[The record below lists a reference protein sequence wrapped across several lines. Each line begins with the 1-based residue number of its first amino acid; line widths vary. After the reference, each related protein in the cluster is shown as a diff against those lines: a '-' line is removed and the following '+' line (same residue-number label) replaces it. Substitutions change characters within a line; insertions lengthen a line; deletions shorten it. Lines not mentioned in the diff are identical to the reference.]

1 MNRQSFVAKL
11 TKGHGEGSWTRID
24 IPLDVVKAFR
34 VKGYIQVKGK
44 IDHYEFDKIKIIPAS
59 QGKHWLPI
67 NERIR
72 KAINKGIGEE
82 VVAEL
87 ELDLEE
93 VVHEMPEDFSIELQ
107 KHPKAETFFNSLT
120 KSYQKWFIL
129 SITEAKQADT
139 RKKRI
144 EKAIEKLSNGKKFHD

>member
-1 MNRQSFVAKL
+1 MDTQSFVAKL
-11 TKGHGEGSWTRID
+11 TKGHGEGSWIRID
-24 IPLDVVKAFR
+24 IPLDVIKAFGA
-34 VKGYIQVKGK
+34 KGYIQVKGK
-44 IDHYEFDKIKIIPAS
+44 IDDYVFDKIKIIPGS
-59 QGKHWLPI
+59 EGKHWLPI

-72 KAINKGIGEE
+72 KAINKGIGED

-93 VVHEMPEDFSIELQ
+93 VVYEMPEDFSIELE